1 MAVAVTPRRASLPLP
16 GGADGAGVV
25 VTPMRTAE
33 MLAMPR
39 FLQRPSGPLAVPR
52 GLGVFTPRSRFT
64 AVPIPCFLV
73 EHPQAGALL
82 VDTGMTLAA
91 EQEGAR
97 ALGRRA
103 GIAFDIRMQEGWG
116 SSEQLAARGVD
127 PLGIELIVMTH
138 LHYDHCGAVAEYPH
152 ATFVVDEAEWDAAVS
167 GGFLRG
173 YIHRLFDRPVDW
185 RTVDFGGRDVAS
197 FASFGRT
204 LDVFGDGSVRLLST
218 PGHSEGHLSVLLRL
232 ASGGELLPT
241 RGRGLCRGARST
253 RGSCRCSATTCTAT
267 GARCANDPALRREHA
282 ERAGRLRPRRRG
294 LARRA
299 RALRLSRSAG
309 RSARAGW
316 RGGRCRPRRWR

>member
-73 EHPQAGALL
+73 EHPQAGRLL

-91 EQEGAR
+91 EQQGAR

-127 PLGIELIVMTH
+127 PLGIELVVMTH

-167 GGFLRG
+167 GGFFHG
-173 YIHRLFDRPVDW
+173 YIHRLFDRPVEW

-232 ASGGELLPT
+232 ASGGELLLT
-241 RGRGLCRGARST
+241 ADAAYSRRTIAEGLVPLFCQDVHRYRRSLREIQRFVQST
-253 RGSCRCSATTCTAT
+253 PSAQVVCGHDAE
-267 GARCANDPALRREHA
+267 GWPDVRERYA
-282 ERAGRLRPRRRG
+282 
-294 LARRA
+294 
-299 RALRLSRSAG
+299 
-309 RSARAGW
+309 
-316 RGGRCRPRRWR
+316 